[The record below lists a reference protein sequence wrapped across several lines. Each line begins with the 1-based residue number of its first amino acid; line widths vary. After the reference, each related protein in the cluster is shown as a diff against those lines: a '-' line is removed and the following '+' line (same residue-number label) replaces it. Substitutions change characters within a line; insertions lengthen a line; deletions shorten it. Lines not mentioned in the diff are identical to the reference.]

1 MVASNKG
8 LDLALQLDARG
19 VELARGDSEADKILG
34 LEPVRSFALLQ
45 IPIESALDAA
55 EPHPILPQHFV
66 LFGGYAH
73 PGLVGE
79 DMPFLIRGLR
89 ALCHSTHVRLL
100 FAHNVAQFRARRQ
113 EKKSSLWPV
122 LLVVVVFYCPRACS

>member
-1 MVASNKG
+1 MVASNKS

-19 VELARGDSEADKILG
+19 VELARRDREAAQILG

-66 LFGGYAH
+66 LFGRYAH

-79 DMPFLIRGLR
+79 DMPFLLRGLR
-89 ALCHSTHVRLL
+89 ALCHSTYVRLL
-100 FAHNVAQFRARRQ
+100 FAHYVAQFRARRQ
-113 EKKSSLWPV
+113 EKKSSMLCPV
-122 LLVVVVFYCPRACS
+122 LLVVLVFYCPMA